1 MDAETRTPLDAAR
14 RVPRGPYRATRTDP
28 LGLSARERCVFG
40 LLQAGLSN
48 RAIAQRLHRSERTV
62 EHHVAA
68 VLAKLS
74 LASRAELRP
83 DDSDQ
88 WTPGSRNLGSCGG
101 PQPRPDSTSFR
112 K

>member
-40 LLQAGLSN
+40 LLQEGLSN
-48 RAIAQRLHRSERTV
+48 RAIARRLHRSERTV

-68 VLAKLS
+68 VLTKLG

-83 DDSDQ
+83 DGSDT
-88 WTPGSRNLGSCGG
+88 WTPGSRNLGTHRGS
-101 PQPRPDSTSFR
+101 PPRLDSTPFR